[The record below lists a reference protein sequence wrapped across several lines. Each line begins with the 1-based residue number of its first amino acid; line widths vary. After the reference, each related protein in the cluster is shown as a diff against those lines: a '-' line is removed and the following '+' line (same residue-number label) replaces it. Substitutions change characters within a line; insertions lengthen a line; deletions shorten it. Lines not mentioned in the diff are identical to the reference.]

1 MDSMNQKEVT
11 MEEKR
16 KSKRLPIALEL
27 SVSSLFKQDNVK
39 VDVKDAPIIVT
50 DISKGGIRFES
61 ESILPVGYYFNAK
74 LEMGAKDSILYTVVK
89 IIRSAE
95 GDAGR
100 IVYGCE
106 FVGLAPVLGY
116 IFDEYEAKMK

>member
-1 MDSMNQKEVT
+1 

-16 KSKRLPIALEL
+16 KNKRSKIALEL

-39 VDVKDAPIIVT
+39 VDVKEAPIVVT

-61 ESILPVGYYFNAK
+61 ESILPTGYYFNAK
-74 LEMGAKDSILYTVVK
+74 LEMGSKDSVLYTVVK

-95 GDAGR
+95 GENGKT
-100 IVYGCE
+100 VYGCE

-116 IFDEYEAKMK
+116 IFDEYEKTVV

>member
-1 MDSMNQKEVT
+1 

-16 KSKRLPIALEL
+16 KARRLPIKLEL

-39 VDVKDAPIIVT
+39 VDVKEAPIVVT
-50 DISKGGIRFES
+50 DVSKGGIGFES
-61 ESILPVGYYFNAK
+61 ESILPIGYYFNAR
-74 LEMGAKDSILYTVVK
+74 LEMGSKDSILYTVVK

-95 GDAGR
+95 GENGK

-106 FVGLAPVLGY
+106 FIGLAPVLGY
-116 IFDEYEAKMK
+116 IFDEYEAKLDAK

>member
-1 MDSMNQKEVT
+1 

-16 KSKRLPIALEL
+16 KNKRLPISLEL
-27 SVSSLFKQDNVK
+27 NVSSLFKQDNVK

-61 ESILPVGYYFNAK
+61 ESVLPIGYYFNAK
-74 LEMGAKDSILYTVVK
+74 LEMGSKESVLYTVVK

-95 GDAGR
+95 GEEGS

-116 IFDEYEAKMK
+116 IFDEYEGKIQA